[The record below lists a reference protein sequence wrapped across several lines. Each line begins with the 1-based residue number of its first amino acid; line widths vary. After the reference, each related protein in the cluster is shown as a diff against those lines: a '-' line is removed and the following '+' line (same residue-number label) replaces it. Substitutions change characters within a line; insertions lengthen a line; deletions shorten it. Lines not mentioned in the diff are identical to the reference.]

1 MEKVTTTLN
10 ERGFAVQ
17 SGYMNVYRAKEAT
30 NEYLGEVESFLVM
43 GTGCAANEYP
53 DQPEVE
59 AKPGFCIVRSQSK
72 DCWEL
77 SEDHRGE
84 VCYDK
89 ETGQQVTISELGQ
102 IPSNLTDK
110 APSSK
115 YDEWNEEKSAWV
127 FNADK
132 AAAEQEA
139 SVQAELSRRLKI
151 VREQKVMLAEAV
163 DGGWSDDPEHDKAL
177 LTEYKKCEYQLNK
190 VSSQPGYPEHVEWP
204 LMPGESPKEPE
215 VKPEGKPSTLPAVDD
230 EPTAGEAPETLPAKV

>member
-89 ETGQQVTISELGQ
+89 ETGKQVTISELGQ

-151 VREQKVMLAEAV
+151 VREQKAMLSEAI
-163 DGGWSDDPEHDKAL
+163 DGGWSDDPEQDKSL
-177 LTEYKKCEYQLNK
+177 LTEYKRCEYQLNK
-190 VSSQPGYPEHVEWP
+190 VPSQPGYPNDVIWP
-204 LMPGESPKEPE
+204 PMPGETPPEPKPVPVPLPDVDGGAEAE
-215 VKPEGKPSTLPAVDD
+215 EKPV
-230 EPTAGEAPETLPAKV
+230 TLPAKV